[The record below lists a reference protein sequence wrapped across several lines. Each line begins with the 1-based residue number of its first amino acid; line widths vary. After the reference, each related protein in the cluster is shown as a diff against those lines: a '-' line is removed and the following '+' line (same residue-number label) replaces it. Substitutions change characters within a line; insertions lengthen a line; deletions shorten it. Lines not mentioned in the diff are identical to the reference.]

1 MPLAE
6 NGTRLQNQTLFGQGF
21 NQVCASCACLAGKMR
36 ARVRARSYSGECVQ
50 EKRYVSNSTPT
61 SLARDTYPIEVQYST
76 LGSVIL
82 NQ

>member
-21 NQVCASCACLAGKMR
+21 NQGCASCACLAGKMR
-36 ARVRARSYSGECVQ
+36 ARVRARSYSGECVPTR

-61 SLARDTYPIEVQYST
+61 SLARDTYPVEVQYST
-76 LGSVIL
+76 VVIL
-82 NQ
+82 NL